1 MLLDNHSIL
10 AVLQER
16 ADWDADWEE
25 HTPDFLSL
33 LLIKVLLNCV
43 LLACSYGGQRPT
55 RSLMGLCFLSLC
67 LADFLL
73 ATTLAV
79 TRLLGDPQGY
89 PGYQALV
96 LTHAS
101 AVYALLPLPVLAL
114 GSLDYAYADR
124 RGARQLGGSVGQG
137 GAVLALWVLA
147 GLYSAGHT
155 DPSVLEVKLRPPQLV
170 GWARVCEVRVA
181 WEVSLFCLVLLMAVG
196 VVLLLHLPHV
206 PRWTRLIHRL
216 TVEREAVGTA
226 HSDLPVSNSKMPL
239 THADLPVSNSKM
251 PLTHADLPVSNSKMP
266 LTHADLP
273 VFNSKMPL
281 THTDLPIWSVEME
294 GQPPCQR
301 GPPLYVTCVL
311 LFAVPWCPY
320 LLLHL
325 SSQLLQL
332 SVPSYVSVN
341 TLWLSCA
348 NSLLAGITSWALA
361 RQDKGTSTHHL
372 DAVCDW
378 RIPSYVSYRGNSPGP
393 LHKVPLELQTPSERK
408 LKPLLLL

>member
-16 ADWDADWEE
+16 ADWDAHWEE

-43 LLACSYGGQRPT
+43 LLACGYGSQRPT

-79 TRLLGDPQGY
+79 TRLQGDPQGY
-89 PGYQALV
+89 PGYQALI
-96 LTHAS
+96 LAHAS

-124 RGARQLGGSVGQG
+124 RGAHQLGGSVGQG
-137 GAVLALWVLA
+137 GAVLVLWVLA

-181 WEVSLFCLVLLMAVG
+181 WEVSLFCLVLLMVVG

-206 PRWTRLIHRL
+206 PRWTRLIHCL
-216 TVEREAVGTA
+216 TVEREAVGMARSNLAVT
-226 HSDLPVSNSKMPL
+226 HSKTPLTQADVPVSNSKMPL
-239 THADLPVSNSKM
+239 THA
-251 PLTHADLPVSNSKMP
+251 
-266 LTHADLP
+266 
-273 VFNSKMPL
+273 
-281 THTDLPIWSVEME
+281 DLPIWSVEME

-348 NSLLAGITSWALA
+348 NSLLAGITSWARA
-361 RQDKGTSTHHL
+361 RQDTGTSTHHL